1 MAAVARTAAHAFQR
15 PAWLGRLGQWKAHAE
30 MTGDAHGYV
39 TGALALVVAIGV
51 VVLTALGRPVPEV
64 LTGSLFV
71 IVGAFFGKTMT
82 PNPPP
87 PAPEPPRPA
96 LVLPN
101 RPDPAPPSGGSH
113 AAD

>member
-1 MAAVARTAAHAFQR
+1 MAAVARIAASPLHR
-15 PAWLGRLGQWKAHAE
+15 PRWIGRLGQWKAHAE

-39 TGALALVVAIGV
+39 TGALALVVAVGV

-71 IVGAFFGKTMT
+71 IVGAFFGKTMS
-82 PNPPP
+82 P
-87 PAPEPPRPA
+87 PAP
-96 LVLPN
+96 
-101 RPDPAPPSGGSH
+101 APPPSAPARPQLVVPGHAGETGH